1 MATYIGV
8 ALYICAYGGHTVWS
22 KFVRKET
29 QHFVPLL
36 KVDLDT
42 DAVWKAGEGKVVRDR
57 EAVEKRLRDEA
68 EAGQPGFKGWWHK
81 ATKRISI
88 Y

>member
-1 MATYIGV
+1 M
-8 ALYICAYGGHTVWS
+8 
-22 KFVRKET
+22 
-29 QHFVPLL
+29 

-42 DAVWKAGEGKVVRDR
+42 DAVWKAGEGKVVRER
-57 EAVEKRLRDEA
+57 EAIEKRLRDEA